1 VKSVNQKKHCRAPLD
16 QYSLS
21 TTKECGK
28 KIANPFFVTRG
39 FFRSGYVPFAPFEK
53 SEEEVLT
60 KVYTNLF
67 WAHKTAK
74 TVAFIATFQAARRQK
89 YGDNSIDTTM

>member
-1 VKSVNQKKHCRAPLD
+1 MEKSLTA
-16 QYSLS
+16 
-21 TTKECGK
+21 
-28 KIANPFFVTRG
+28 FFATRG

-60 KVYTNLF
+60 IVYTNLF
-67 WAHKTAK
+67 WVHKTAK